1 MSSKDLSSQAFSF
14 KCQEF
19 FKPGFIW
26 HRDEAVAFVKEHYT
40 VQLLL
45 PSELLR
51 QYPHYSASY
60 NGFIEIP
67 AGFVWFAPKFVAE
80 IVRAWGHRFFGAPFE
95 QCAFEKVQQSLRTLL
110 VFTPDTRIC
119 TKKCITRQHHKKKS
133 SRPDNR
139 FWILSEKQC
148 FQLKDFFPTSTS

>member
-14 KCQEF
+14 KYQEF

-26 HRDEAVAFVKEHYT
+26 YRDEAVAFVKEHYT

-45 PSELLR
+45 PAELLR

-67 AGFVWFAPKFVAE
+67 AG
-80 IVRAWGHRFFGAPFE
+80 
-95 QCAFEKVQQSLRTLL
+95 
-110 VFTPDTRIC
+110 IC
-119 TKKCITRQHHKKKS
+119 TKRFITQQHHKKKS
-133 SRPDNR
+133 NRPDNR
-139 FWILSEKQC
+139 FLILSEK
-148 FQLKDFFPTSTS
+148 

>member
-14 KCQEF
+14 KYQEF

-26 HRDEAVAFVKEHYT
+26 YRDEAVAFVKEHYT
-40 VQLLL
+40 VQLLI

-80 IVRAWGHRFFGAPFE
+80 IVR
-95 QCAFEKVQQSLRTLL
+95 
-110 VFTPDTRIC
+110 DIRIC

-133 SRPDNR
+133 NRPNNR
-139 FWILSEKQC
+139 FLILSK
-148 FQLKDFFPTSTS
+148 K

>member
-1 MSSKDLSSQAFSF
+1 MSSKDLSSKAFSF
-14 KCQEF
+14 KYQEF

-26 HRDEAVAFVKEHYT
+26 YRDEAVAFVKEHYT

-45 PSELLR
+45 PAELLR

-80 IVRAWGHRFFGAPFE
+80 IVRA
-95 QCAFEKVQQSLRTLL
+95 
-110 VFTPDTRIC
+110 
-119 TKKCITRQHHKKKS
+119 
-133 SRPDNR
+133 
-139 FWILSEKQC
+139 
-148 FQLKDFFPTSTS
+148 

>member
-1 MSSKDLSSQAFSF
+1 MSSKDLSSKAFSF
-14 KCQEF
+14 KYQEF

-26 HRDEAVAFVKEHYT
+26 YRDEAVAFVKEHYT
-40 VQLLL
+40 VQLLI

-67 AGFVWFAPKFVAE
+67 AGFVWFAPKFVDSLA
-80 IVRAWGHRFFGAPFE
+80 RRLSKALLKKFN
-95 QCAFEKVQQSLRTLL
+95 KVYEHFL
-110 VFTPDTRIC
+110 VFIPDTRIC

-133 SRPDNR
+133 NRPNNH
-139 FWILSEKQC
+139 FWILSEK
-148 FQLKDFFPTSTS
+148 

>member
-14 KCQEF
+14 KYQEF

-26 HRDEAVAFVKEHYT
+26 YRDEAVAFVKEHYT
-40 VQLLL
+40 VQLLI

-80 IVRAWGHRFFGAPFE
+80 IVRAWGRRFFGAPFE
-95 QCAFEKVQQSLRTLL
+95 QSAFEKVQQSLRTL
-110 VFTPDTRIC
+110 FGFHTGYPDL
-119 TKKCITRQHHKKKS
+119 HKKMHNATTSQEKIQ
-133 SRPDNR
+133 PPNNR
-139 FWILSEKQC
+139 FLILSEK
-148 FQLKDFFPTSTS
+148 

>member
-14 KCQEF
+14 KYQEF

-26 HRDEAVAFVKEHYT
+26 YRDEAVAFVKEHYT
-40 VQLLL
+40 VQLLI

-80 IVRAWGHRFFGAPFE
+80 IVRAWGYRFFGAPFE
-95 QCAFEKVQQSLRTLL
+95 QSAFEKVQQSLRTL
-110 VFTPDTRIC
+110 FGFHTGYPDL
-119 TKKCITRQHHKKKS
+119 HKKMHNATTSQEKIQ
-133 SRPDNR
+133 PPNNR
-139 FWILSEKQC
+139 FLILSEK
-148 FQLKDFFPTSTS
+148 